1 MCDYKFKYVIRRMF
15 MMIII
20 DTVNFVLIM
29 IFLESLYD
37 KLLQVIM
44 QYSIINNRGCFYS
57 VLNLFIFVYE
67 I

>member
-15 MMIII
+15 IMIII